1 MAHWMDKIMGY
12 ETQSKR
18 LHVILF
24 AKTYDNNFGHLYTG
38 CAGTFYTLDAAS
50 GYIKQLFI
58 TMRKD
63 AYDMEVLDMP
73 KEIEVGVI
81 YDICRTKE
89 MTAGAIIV
97 EDITE

>member
-1 MAHWMDKIMGY
+1 MVHWMDKIMGY
-12 ETQSKR
+12 ETRSKR

-24 AKTYDNNFGHLYTG
+24 AKTHDDNFEHLFTG

-58 TMRKD
+58 TMRND
-63 AYDMEVLDMP
+63 AYDMEVLVTP
-73 KEIEVGVI
+73 SEIKVGEI
-81 YDICRTKE
+81 YNICRTKD

-97 EDITE
+97 EDIE